1 MNITLEYQ
9 NKKKKEI
16 NGSNNNL
23 VQENR
28 NSKQIGWLTLNDIT
42 CHSYH
47 MNIGI
52 NSALGASPKHR
63 IDRSKIS
70 TYFLRQISN
79 VHPFINIMY
88 FSFQRRDNITNC
100 FTLTGSSDILN

>member
-9 NKKKKEI
+9 NKKKKET
-16 NGSNNNL
+16 NGSNNNS

-47 MNIGI
+47 MNLHCKYVQFLIV
-52 NSALGASPKHR
+52 
-63 IDRSKIS
+63 S
-70 TYFLRQISN
+70 TLHCNLVVR
-79 VHPFINIMY
+79 
-88 FSFQRRDNITNC
+88 
-100 FTLTGSSDILN
+100 FTLIT

>member
-9 NKKKKEI
+9 NKKKKET

-42 CHSYH
+42 CHFYH
-47 MNIGI
+47 MNHRYKEWGP
-52 NSALGASPKHR
+52 SHFRGYLGPP
-63 IDRSKIS
+63 
-70 TYFLRQISN
+70 YL
-79 VHPFINIMY
+79 P
-88 FSFQRRDNITNC
+88 
-100 FTLTGSSDILN
+100 

>member
-9 NKKKKEI
+9 NKKKKET
-16 NGSNNNL
+16 NGSNNNS

-47 MNIGI
+47 MNII
-52 NSALGASPKHR
+52 LGA
-63 IDRSKIS
+63 
-70 TYFLRQISN
+70 
-79 VHPFINIMY
+79 
-88 FSFQRRDNITNC
+88 
-100 FTLTGSSDILN
+100 ILDPPYLP